1 MIKTKVVHLK
11 REAFDI
17 RIDRQTEW
25 GNPFIIGRDGTREQV
40 IEKYRRWLL
49 TQKQLLAKI
58 HTLKGKVLGCWCK
71 PAACHGDILA
81 RLAEESDELL
91 SSECW

>member
-1 MIKTKVVHLK
+1 MEKTKVVHLK
-11 REAFDI
+11 REPFDI

-49 TQKQLLAKI
+49 TQKELLDKI

-71 PAACHGDILA
+71 PAACHGDV
-81 RLAEESDELL
+81 LAELADAL
-91 SSECW
+91 